1 MRVRSTVFLRG
12 AAVLAAAALLA
23 GCSDNDNPM
32 SASQTLYEKY
42 GGAPTI
48 RTVVDNAVTALV
60 SDPVTAPFFAGTLAT
75 PGRPDRLKSC
85 LRLQFTAVF
94 GGPATYPGRNDQ
106 GDMCADMTTAHRG
119 LNISGAVFDRFIMDV
134 AMVLRSAGVTEADVN
149 AVAPTLVGLRPQVVS

>member
-1 MRVRSTVFLRG
+1 MTIRSTVLMRG
-12 AAVLAAAALLA
+12 AAVLAAAALA
-23 GCSDNDNPM
+23 ACSGYDNPM
-32 SASQTLYEKY
+32 SSSQSLYEKY

-106 GDMCADMTTAHRG
+106 GDMCNDMVSAHRG
-119 LNISGAVFDRFIMDV
+119 LNISGPVFDRF
-134 AMVLRSAGVTEADVN
+134 
-149 AVAPTLVGLRPQVVS
+149 

>member
-1 MRVRSTVFLRG
+1 MPFRPKALIRG
-12 AAVLAAAALLA
+12 AVVLAAAVSLI
-23 GCSDNDNPM
+23 GCGDDSPTM
-32 SASQTLYEKY
+32 SSQTLFEKY

-106 GDMCADMTTAHRG
+106 GDMCADMVTAHRG

-134 AMVLRSAGVTEADVN
+134 AVVLRSAGVSEADVN
-149 AVAPTLVGLRPQVVS
+149 AVAPTLVGLRPQIVS

>member
-1 MRVRSTVFLRG
+1 MIFRNALVRG
-12 AAVLAAAALLA
+12 AAVVAAAALLA
-23 GCSDNDNPM
+23 ACSDDNPM
-32 SASQTLYEKY
+32 SASQSLYDKY
-42 GGAPTI
+42 GGAATI

-60 SDPVTAPFFAGTLAT
+60 SDPVTAPFFASTLAT

-106 GDMCADMTTAHRG
+106 GDQCNDMVTAHRG

-134 AMVLRSAGVTEADVN
+134 AMVLRSAGVSEADVN
-149 AVAPTLVGLRPQVVS
+149 AVAPTLTGLRSQIVS

>member
-1 MRVRSTVFLRG
+1 MTIRSTFVRT
-12 AAVLAAAALLA
+12 AVVLAAASLVAC
-23 GCSDNDNPM
+23 GGDDNPM
-32 SASQTLYEKY
+32 SANQTLFEKY

-106 GDMCADMTTAHRG
+106 GDMCADMVTAHRG
-119 LNISGAVFDRFIMDV
+119 LNISGTVFDRFIMDV
-134 AMVLRSAGVTEADVN
+134 AMVLRAAGVSEPDVN
-149 AVAPTLVGLRPQVVS
+149 AVAPTLVGLRPQIVS

>member
-1 MRVRSTVFLRG
+1 MPFRPNAFIRG
-12 AAVLAAAALLA
+12 AAVLAVAASLA
-23 GCSDNDNPM
+23 GCGEDTPM
-32 SASQTLYEKY
+32 SSSQTLFEKY

-106 GDMCADMTTAHRG
+106 GDMCADMVTAHRG

-134 AMVLRSAGVTEADVN
+134 AMVLRSAGVSEADVN
-149 AVAPTLVGLRPQVVS
+149 AVAPTLVGLRPQIVS

>member
-1 MRVRSTVFLRG
+1 MTTRSTFAR
-12 AAVLAAAALLA
+12 AAVALAAALSLA
-23 GCSDNDNPM
+23 GCGEGDNPT
-32 SASQTLYEKY
+32 SANQTLFEKY

-60 SDPVTAPFFAGTLAT
+60 ADPVTAPFFAGTLAT

-106 GDMCADMTTAHRG
+106 GDMCADMVTAHRG

-134 AMVLRSAGVTEADVN
+134 AMVLRSAGVSEADVN
-149 AVAPTLVGLRPQVVS
+149 AVAPTLVGLRPQIVS